1 MNNETRRSHQ
11 AVPVPFRIPV
21 SGRTFVAFPVRI
33 KTGAVCQDDNR
44 ICPGSVAN
52 GTGVRYE
59 FNISP
64 NQPCRPS
71 ALDDR
76 G

>member
-1 MNNETRRSHQ
+1 MNNETRPSHQ
-11 AVPVPFRIPV
+11 AAPRRIPV

-33 KTGAVCQDDNR
+33 KIEAVRGDDDR
-44 ICPGSVAN
+44 ICLGGAAN
-52 GTGVRYE
+52 GTGVCYE

-64 NQPCRPS
+64 NQMYRPS

>member
-1 MNNETRRSHQ
+1 MNNETRRSPQ
-11 AVPVPFRIPV
+11 AAPRRIV
-21 SGRTFVAFPVRI
+21 VNGQAITAFSVRVKI
-33 KTGAVCQDDNR
+33 KAVRGDDYR
-44 ICPGSVAN
+44 ICPGGAAN
-52 GTGVRYE
+52 GTGICYE